1 MEISTELRNKL
12 NLLKSFLKNKKVIV
26 AFSGGVDSSLLA
38 YLSSLYAKETLLLT
52 IKSILNSTEEIEEAK
67 KFANNYS
74 IPQREI
80 IDDPLQNEG
89 FIQNLKDR
97 CYICKKELFSKF
109 IEIKEKEDFDLII
122 DGSNVNDKVDFRPG
136 MKALEELKI
145 VSPYILF
152 NMNKQDIREISQY
165 YNLKTHSKPS
175 GACYASRIPYFQR
188 ITKEKLIM
196 ISKAEKYLK
205 ETFHLTQ
212 LRVRLHEDRLARIE
226 MLPNELSKVLNQNSF
241 DQIKDKFKE
250 LGFIYITIDVEGF
263 RSGSLNE
270 ILN

>member
-97 CYICKKELFSKF
+97 CYICKK
-109 IEIKEKEDFDLII
+109 
-122 DGSNVNDKVDFRPG
+122 N
-136 MKALEELKI
+136 
-145 VSPYILF
+145 Y
-152 NMNKQDIREISQY
+152 
-165 YNLKTHSKPS
+165 
-175 GACYASRIPYFQR
+175 
-188 ITKEKLIM
+188 
-196 ISKAEKYLK
+196 
-205 ETFHLTQ
+205 
-212 LRVRLHEDRLARIE
+212 
-226 MLPNELSKVLNQNSF
+226 
-241 DQIKDKFKE
+241 
-250 LGFIYITIDVEGF
+250 
-263 RSGSLNE
+263 SLN
-270 ILN
+270 L